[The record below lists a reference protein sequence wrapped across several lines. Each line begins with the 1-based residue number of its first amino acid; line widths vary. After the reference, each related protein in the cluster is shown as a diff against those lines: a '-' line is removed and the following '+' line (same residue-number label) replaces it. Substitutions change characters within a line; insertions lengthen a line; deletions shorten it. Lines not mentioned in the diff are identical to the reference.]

1 MKTIHTFY
9 FLLILTGALLMATG
23 DRLMRREYAFSLGL
37 VILMFGVYKTS
48 KSWKQR
54 EVNGTDD
61 AAKKE

>member
-1 MKTIHTFY
+1 MKTIHTFF